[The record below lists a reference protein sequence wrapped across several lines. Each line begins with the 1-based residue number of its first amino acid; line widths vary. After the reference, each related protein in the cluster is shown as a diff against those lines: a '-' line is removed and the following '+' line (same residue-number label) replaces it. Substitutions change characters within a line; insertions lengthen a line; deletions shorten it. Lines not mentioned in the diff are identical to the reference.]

1 MLDLNRSG
9 RVLGNLLDLV
19 FPLAQQIFPLRPL
32 LQTLK
37 FPLYYLVDDDVGHER
52 CFGGYLGTAMRTGV
66 VLLVSHMV
74 RAMAKRTPTAPSSY
88 A

>member
-1 MLDLNRSG
+1 MW
-9 RVLGNLLDLV
+9 
-19 FPLAQQIFPLRPL
+19 
-32 LQTLK
+32 
-37 FPLYYLVDDDVGHER
+37 
-52 CFGGYLGTAMRTGV
+52 TGV